1 MFDSILIA
9 PFYMFYSILIAPFNM
24 FNSALIAPFCTFSF
38 RKKYQMCSR
47 KLEKNGKQNYANFI
61 YAIIKYN

>member
-1 MFDSILIA
+1 MFN
-9 PFYMFYSILIAPFNM
+9 SILIAPFNM
-24 FNSALIAPFCTFSF
+24 FASELIAPFCKLYHLLITPFCTFSF

-47 KLEKNGKQNYANFI
+47 KLEKIGKQNYANLI